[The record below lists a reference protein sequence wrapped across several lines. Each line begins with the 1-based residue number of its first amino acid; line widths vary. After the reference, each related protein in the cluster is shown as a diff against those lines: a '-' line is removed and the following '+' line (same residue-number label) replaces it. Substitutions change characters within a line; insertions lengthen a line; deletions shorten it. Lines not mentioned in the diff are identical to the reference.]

1 MKMMAV
7 PFTENKESFG
17 TYYGIPG
24 GPHNAFYAV
33 IECDVN
39 SKTTADDLFKI
50 YDKAIKAADD
60 DDDEHFKLECIISHR
75 DRVNGFALV
84 KSEIVDMLDDVRADS
99 FSHDADEGIAQFKVA
114 FCVKHA
120 DRLVMV

>member
-7 PFTENKESFG
+7 PFAENKESFG

-24 GPHNAFYAV
+24 GPEMRYAA
-33 IECDVN
+33 IECEVDT
-39 SKTTADDLFKI
+39 KTTADDLFKAF
-50 YDKAIKAADD
+50 DKAIVKADD
-60 DDDEHFKLECIISHR
+60 DEDERFKLECIISYRHR
-75 DRVNGFALV
+75 INGFALV

-99 FSHDADEGIAQFKVA
+99 FSHERDEGIAQFEVA

-120 DRLVMV
+120 DRLVMVQ